1 MRLQTWSPV
10 WDLLR
15 EDGHRIIAVDLPGSG
30 PGSFAMRRDEKRLFE
45 DMIGLETRSLS
56 LCVHLHIHFHL
67 HVHLSLSLP
76 PSLSIIHL
84 HLHLSRSLP
93 LLYKQNAQLYTKP
106 PLKTKL
112 LFASK
117 SSRRCGVVYEQIR
130 SWGHNI
136 AVWEQLTL
144 CSPLC
149 AVISVVLVLCS
160 TRAPAS
166 ASELPGMERAT

>member
-56 LCVHLHIHFHL
+56 LCPSTYPFPSPCAS
-67 HVHLSLSLP
+67 LSLS

>member
-1 MRLQTWSPV
+1 MKLFAAFQVLIHDVKMRLQTWSPV

-76 PSLSIIHL
+76 PYPSSISISISLALSPFFISKTRNYIQNRHL
-84 HLHLSRSLP
+84 KPNFCLHPSP
-93 LLYKQNAQLYTKP
+93 H
-106 PLKTKL
+106 
-112 LFASK
+112 
-117 SSRRCGVVYEQIR
+117 GVVGWFMNR
-130 SWGHNI
+130 FVLGDT
-136 AVWEQLTL
+136 TL
-144 CSPLC
+144 QSGN
-149 AVISVVLVLCS
+149 S
-160 TRAPAS
+160 
-166 ASELPGMERAT
+166 